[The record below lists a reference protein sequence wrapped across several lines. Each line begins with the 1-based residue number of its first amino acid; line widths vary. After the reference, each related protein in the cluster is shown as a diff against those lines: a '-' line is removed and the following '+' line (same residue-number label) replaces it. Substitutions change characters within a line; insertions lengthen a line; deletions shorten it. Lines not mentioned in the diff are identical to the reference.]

1 MGYGR
6 RRHGPWRMPIA
17 VEIEA
22 AYTESLSDL
31 TFNSKPVINS
41 LTMIAEE
48 LLPHAVAIVGAIE
61 RRVANVAPD
70 QKLSV
75 MYLIDSI
82 CKNVG
87 GVYIDNFAQRLP
99 ATIGMAYATASPKM
113 RTSLQKLVK
122 TWSGV
127 FPSAVVQQAVAIVN
141 GAEPLPPTLVADG
154 IPAAVAG
161 SNKSV
166 ISKNPVH
173 AMSEPKA
180 GPVHEVPLDVG
191 ARKRARPDAAM
202 ATDAAAGSA
211 VATIGGNSGILAA
224 ADGSFVGPLRAE
236 LVTLVTRITTHMN
249 SGLPADLQLLGF
261 AARAISIYS
270 QIITHLV
277 PASID
282 FRHYTAEL
290 QKTQRLHMH
299 LQRTIEDASDEQC
312 GVSSIEQC
320 DFSSISPAP
329 PPLNSPPLLPPPPP
343 PGGPP
348 VAASLL
354 IPPPPVPPPPSSQAV
369 RLRRP
374 PLPPPPM
381 PSAPASSTPPVDVS
395 KLLASLA
402 AAGVLQ
408 AGSGAHGPPEGGPG
422 VRGGNG
428 VGSRPPA
435 NAPPPPPAGLARV
448 LWSLHEARPLQC
460 KTCGVRFGTDG
471 RDGLRQ
477 HMDSH
482 FRRNMRAK
490 AGGVA
495 PPSRRWMLPSA
506 SWARWQFDESANAN
520 IKRTAVSVFDA
531 IEGGA
536 GRLSFE
542 ETSPAKVPVPI
553 MRAPSEVSR
562 LACFQCGEPIE
573 IFFDE
578 AASDWMLRD
587 AVTACDG
594 TERICHGACQQG

>member
-1 MGYGR
+1 
-6 RRHGPWRMPIA
+6 MPIA

-180 GPVHEVPLDVG
+180 GPIHEVPLDVG

-348 VAASLL
+348 VAASVL
-354 IPPPPVPPPPSSQAV
+354 I
-369 RLRRP
+369 
-374 PLPPPPM
+374 
-381 PSAPASSTPPVDVS
+381 
-395 KLLASLA
+395 
-402 AAGVLQ
+402 
-408 AGSGAHGPPEGGPG
+408 
-422 VRGGNG
+422 
-428 VGSRPPA
+428 
-435 NAPPPPPAGLARV
+435 PPPPPAGLARV